1 MTYDTTHKSPNH
13 SARGGV
19 AISMIVLH
27 ATVGSGPSSL
37 AWLCNPQP
45 DDPEA
50 RVSIHYLIYKTGKIY
65 QLVDD
70 SEAAWHAGKSTW
82 KGRDS
87 TAIQKSSIGIEL
99 ENANTGRDPYPQA
112 QMDAVR
118 ELCQSLV
125 SKYHIVPDM
134 IVRHLDIAPGRKTD
148 PAGFPFAQFVTS
160 LYAPTF
166 PTLSLTN
173 KPTTIYQDS
182 AATLPINQIV
192 KGTLLLIDT
201 ARYPQQTG
209 HISKTSPNFADLGF
223 VLLADLDMVK

>member
-1 MTYDTTHKSPNH
+1 MTFSIDSTHKSPNH
-13 SARGGV
+13 SSRGGTAV
-19 AISMIVLH
+19 SMVVLH

-50 RVSIHYLIYKTGKIY
+50 RVSTHYLIYKTGKIY

-82 KGRDS
+82 KGRGS
-87 TAIQKSSIGIEL
+87 AEIQKSSIGIEL

-125 SKYHIVPDM
+125 SKYHIPQDM

-148 PAGFPFAQFVTS
+148 PAGFPFAQFVATLYPAPLAS
-160 LYAPTF
+160 LYKA
-166 PTLSLTN
+166 N
-173 KPTTIYQDS
+173 KEAVVYQAS
-182 AATLPINQIV
+182 NGQ
-192 KGTLLLIDT
+192 GTVAGFLKLHEPVQVGPE
-201 ARYPQQTG
+201 RYPEGTVHLLSG
-209 HISKTSPNFADLGF
+209 LGF
-223 VLLADLDMVK
+223 VRLVDLDEVK